1 MSVNYK
7 IINENNC
14 GGFLTVAELTIEVL
28 TKTLV
33 ELPIDDFN
41 SEMEVMFHL
50 RQAKQMAAH
59 CRSLMDGNVKV
70 IRAVQRDH
78 N

>member
-7 IINENNC
+7 LVTENNAA
-14 GGFLTVAELTIEVL
+14 GFLTVAELTIEVL

-50 RQAKQMAAH
+50 RQAKQMVAH
-59 CRSLMDGNVKV
+59 CRELMNANVKSLK
-70 IRAVQRDH
+70 AVRNEH